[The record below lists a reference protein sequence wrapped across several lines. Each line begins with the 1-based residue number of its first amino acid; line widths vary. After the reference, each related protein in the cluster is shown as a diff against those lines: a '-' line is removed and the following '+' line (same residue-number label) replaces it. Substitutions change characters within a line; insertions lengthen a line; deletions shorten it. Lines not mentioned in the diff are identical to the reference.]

1 MSNYTK
7 FRRSLAATL
16 VASAVAFAAFAQTAS
31 ADPADGT
38 CKFIAQHATA
48 NSQQAAQQA
57 WIDKVADKFGSKW
70 AQWAGAKNKSITA
83 VSGGYKATAKPC
95 FYQPVM

>member
-1 MSNYTK
+1 MPSKTT
-7 FRRSLAATL
+7 FRRGVVIAASTLAL
-16 VASAVAFAAFAQTAS
+16 IVLAQSAS
-31 ADPADGT
+31 ADPAPGT
-38 CKFIAQHATA
+38 CKFRFQNAVA

-70 AQWAGAKNKSITA
+70 AQWAGAKNKSIVA

-95 FYQPVM
+95 FYQPVL